1 MISVYYLISLTFLF
15 FKRWEILG
23 FFRKNEI
30 WRVHF
35 RYIVTKI
42 EHISGH
48 EKKSPALKIYYI
60 ELKIELKK
68 DAEDFCRF

>member
-1 MISVYYLISLTFLF
+1 MLV
-15 FKRWEILG
+15 

-42 EHISGH
+42 DYISEHG
-48 EKKSPALKIYYI
+48 EKSLVSKIYYI
-60 ELKIELKK
+60 DIKN
-68 DAEDFCRF
+68 